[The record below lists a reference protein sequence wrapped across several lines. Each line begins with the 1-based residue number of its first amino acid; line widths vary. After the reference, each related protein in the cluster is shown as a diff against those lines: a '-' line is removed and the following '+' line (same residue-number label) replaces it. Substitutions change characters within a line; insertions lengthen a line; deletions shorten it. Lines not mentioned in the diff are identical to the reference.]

1 MLDECGLC
9 GLLIDI
15 HPRYRT
21 LEALATARERDP
33 EAHSWVEPGAAA
45 AIRAQADEAWR
56 NDLSTNWRTL
66 AIANQAQVEEYRTL
80 MAAVTAER
88 DDALAALDRVRDQ
101 ARYVLSHGL
110 KVTRGDIE
118 AILRVIHPPA
128 TESARKDDE

>member
-66 AIANQAQVEEYRTL
+66 ALANREQVDDYRAMLSEAEERIREL
-80 MAAVTAER
+80 DLLAKHDGR
-88 DDALAALDRVRDQ
+88 DEEVQ
-101 ARYVLSHGL
+101 G
-110 KVTRGDIE
+110 
-118 AILRVIHPPA
+118 
-128 TESARKDDE
+128 